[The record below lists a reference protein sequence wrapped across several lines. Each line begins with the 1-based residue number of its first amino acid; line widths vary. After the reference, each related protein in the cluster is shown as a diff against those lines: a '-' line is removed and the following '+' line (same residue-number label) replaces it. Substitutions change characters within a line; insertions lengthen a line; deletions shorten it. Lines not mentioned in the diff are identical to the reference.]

1 MAAMVRWSSVLPTVS
16 QPAAGAVAS
25 SSAASGA
32 NFCSEHARRRRL
44 LTIAAHAA
52 GTRKAAV
59 PVPPTLTGAGKATD
73 GAPCTGGKARRPTS
87 SLADC
92 EQAMDRGEED
102 DCDEDSPRSSASG
115 ETRLDTGEEQLE
127 LDLAILAGAE
137 VGPLP
142 PAAAADD
149 VSLLLGVDPDVS
161 GALAVLRRHGSE
173 LLAEVMDVPFVKVK
187 VGQTMRRR
195 HNAPS
200 IVAMLQQLNAP
211 QGTLAY
217 VEQGLPFPKD
227 GKQGWYGAGYGY
239 GMWIGCLTAAGF
251 KVVPVPASVWKKTMG
266 IAGRQFTKDD
276 SRLMACSLFPTIAAQ
291 LKRKKDH
298 GRAEAL
304 LIAAFGRGVRPASPE
319 PTDQIVAV
327 TATENSPLAPS
338 GLLNG

>member
-1 MAAMVRWSSVLPTVS
+1 MAAMARWSFVLTTVS
-16 QPAAGAVAS
+16 QSARAVGS
-25 SSAASGA
+25 SVASGA
-32 NFCSEHARRRRL
+32 NFCLEHARRRHL

-59 PVPPTLTGAGKATD
+59 PVPPTLTGAAKATD
-73 GAPCTGGKARRPTS
+73 GAPCRGGNARRPTS

-92 EQAMDRGEED
+92 EQAMEEED
-102 DCDEDSPRSSASG
+102 CEEDSPRSPAFG
-115 ETRLDTGEEQLE
+115 EPRLDIGEEQLE

-142 PAAAADD
+142 PAAATDD

-187 VGQTMRRR
+187 VGQTIRRR
-195 HNAPS
+195 HDAPS

-251 KVVPVPASVWKKTMG
+251 KVVPIPASVWKKTMG

-276 SRLMACSLFPTIAAQ
+276 SRLMACSLFPTIATQ

-304 LIAAFGRGVRPASPE
+304 LIAAFGRGVRPGTAMVLEGGNDSDAGAGPVVCIGHE
-319 PTDQIVAV
+319 IGVLGTD
-327 TATENSPLAPS
+327 
-338 GLLNG
+338 